1 MPNSWWSHY
10 LNEEHYWRRKIK
22 AKSKKNREKKNLT
35 IFGCDIPCF
44 AVTVEVLLCLVMVEL
59 ILFNKFI
66 GLAEKMYLFI
76 IFDNSHQLQ
85 YRGKLTFN
93 KQASI

>member
-1 MPNSWWSHY
+1 M
-10 LNEEHYWRRKIK
+10 
-22 AKSKKNREKKNLT
+22 T

-66 GLAEKMYLFI
+66 GLAEEMYLFI
-76 IFDNSHQLQ
+76 IFENSHQLH
-85 YRGKLTFN
+85 YRGKLPAQGDMCGTLDLNVFHLLMPFRAN
-93 KQASI
+93 Y